1 MARLA
6 ELAAHPLVF
15 AVGVG
20 VANGVLAAVRDK
32 PVSKQAAA
40 ITALVIAAGE
50 LALVFELP
58 DEERPSMTEFAIF
71 TMTGTFL
78 GLAPF
83 VSWREGE
90 PGFLQRAAEAWADR
104 ASESQLEPVSG
115 DYSRYY

>member
-1 MARLA
+1 MQMGRLA
-6 ELAAHPLVF
+6 EIAAHPMTF
-15 AVGVG
+15 AIGVG

-32 PVSKQAAA
+32 PVSTKAAA
-40 ITALVIAAGE
+40 ITAAVIAAGE

-58 DEERPSMTEFAIF
+58 DEERPNMTEFAIY

-90 PGFLQRAAEAWADR
+90 PGFLQRTAEDVADWY
-104 ASESQLEPVSG
+104 SERQLGPEATG
-115 DYSRYY
+115 YY